1 MPDETARGTLPD
13 MSGPAS
19 GDKVRL
25 ADSGLFV
32 AVEKDFTVPP
42 AGGEPSG
49 RPRQGPGESAAD
61 TIIRHALVVDYWGI
75 VRADVGLKDGRIV
88 GIGRAGIDIVV
99 GPATAVIDAAGR
111 ILTAGAIDAFVPVIG
126 PRQAAAALSSGVT
139 TLLGGPPTGS
149 APATWQLSDL
159 IATAGAVNLA
169 FSANGRISPSRA
181 LAEQIA
187 AGAAGIALDA
197 GRPALPA
204 VIDTCLAVADTHDV
218 PLTIRTGSAG
228 AAGLA
233 DTVAPLDRRV
243 VHVCHDDGVGSPGMA
258 RLCSLPNVLPS
269 SPVAHPDADAA
280 PQILP
285 AALPQ
290 ILHDIGALSLIVSG
304 SAGGGDIIAAAFRV
318 AAAMKA
324 RRGRLPE
331 DDAGSDNVRVRR
343 YLAKVTI
350 NPAIAHGL
358 DEWVGSIEIGKLADL
373 VLWSPATF
381 GVRPDM
387 VIRLGAVVTGA
398 TSAPDAMRSAVTFVS
413 QASLAL
419 GIADGLPGHT
429 LLPVRNT
436 RSISKESMV
445 HNSALPAVEID
456 PATGAVRIDGEL
468 LAPAGYAPPD
478 APT

>member
-169 FSANGRISPSRA
+169 FSADGRISPSSA

-187 AGAAGIALDA
+187 AGAAGLWLDA
-197 GRPALPA
+197 AGPAPLA
-204 VIDTCLAVADTHDV
+204 VIDTCLAVADAHDV
-218 PLTIRTGSAG
+218 PLTIRTDSAG

-258 RLCSLPNVLPS
+258 RLCGLPNVLPS
-269 SPVAHPDADAA
+269 SPVAHPGADAA
-280 PQILP
+280 PEILP
-285 AALPQ
+285 ATLHDM
-290 ILHDIGALSLIVSG
+290 LHDIGALSLIVSG
-304 SAGGGDIIAAAFRV
+304 SAGGGDIIAAAFRM

-324 RRGRLPE
+324 RRGWLPE

-398 TSAPDAMRSAVTFVS
+398 TTAPRSAVTFVS

-419 GIADGLPGHT
+419 GIADSLPGHT

-456 PATGAVRIDGEL
+456 PATGAVRLDGEL

-478 APT
+478 ART